1 MRNNTTVNHQTDTL
15 KKFSLDIGQQF
26 QHIYEWQNLSARQKN
41 TGTTVI
47 SINPSKNKQQKGIA
61 TLITLARNR
70 STSSRANVSKEEESC
85 DSISWGDESYTNSRN
100 EKKLPS
106 YSNKGKVRKLNKD
119 INQEKKSL

>member
-1 MRNNTTVNHQTDTL
+1 M
-15 KKFSLDIGQQF
+15 
-26 QHIYEWQNLSARQKN
+26 
-41 TGTTVI
+41 I

-70 STSSRANVSKEEESC
+70 STSSRANVSWEEESC